1 MEDPRIGTIGEP
13 GVGTRRRLGAAA
25 RSKRRRTA
33 WGAGATL
40 LAIVGIAG
48 ASLGATALA
57 RSDAHRSHEAFVASS
72 AEIASTLKL
81 TILHEED
88 LVVSAQAFFAEH
100 SDATNTEFVR
110 WASAIRAFD
119 RYPELVGFGFSEI
132 VPASQLDS
140 YAARVTKDPPAT
152 LGPGGKFQLWPE
164 GDRPYYCLAP
174 VGRTRRGSVGPAAG
188 FDFCAADPKGSML
201 AALDAERGVYA
212 PVKFGHSTSLSISS
226 AVYRAGA
233 VPSTPAGRRA
243 ALLGWVGMAVVP
255 RLVMER
261 ALQGHPG
268 MTATMR
274 FRQGPSDVAF
284 SSGTR
289 PNGAR
294 TVSRDLHNGWTV
306 LTFRAV
312 EAGGVFRNAGAS
324 AVLGAGLA
332 VSVLLAV
339 LLFVLATGRARA
351 WRVVDDKTDELRHQ
365 ALHDSLT
372 GLPNRA
378 LVVDRA
384 DQLLARNRRAGC
396 DGAAM
401 FLDLDEFKNVNDNL
415 GHEAGD
421 ELLKAVA
428 DRLAGCLRES
438 DTVGRIGGDEFV
450 VLVDGG
456 PLNVGA
462 GRVADRLLDVLRQP
476 FDLAGAVMPVTV
488 TASIGIA
495 VGDRSS
501 AGALLRDA
509 DVAMYLAKG
518 AGKNRYE
525 TFGPQMEIDV
535 RHRYEMEFDLRSAL
549 EADQFRLVYQ
559 PIYSLDDLSVT
570 GVEALLRWDHPTL
583 GVVSPGEFIPLLE
596 ASGHIVEVG
605 RAVLIEA
612 CRQMASWHSAGS
624 ELGVSVNVSARQ
636 LDHDVIVDQ
645 VREALALSGL
655 DAAMLTIEVTET
667 ALMANAD
674 TTAQRLHQLKALGV
688 QLAIDDFGTGYSS
701 LAYLQK
707 FPVDSLK
714 IDRTFTDGISR
725 SPESKALIHTLVQL
739 GRDLGLRTLAEGV
752 ETSEQI
758 DHLRG
763 QHVNEA
769 QGFLLARPLDPVTF
783 ETTILGYAPQPAGE
797 HAIQASRPLK
807 ELSPLL

>member
-1 MEDPRIGTIGEP
+1 MEDPGIGTIEEP
-13 GVGTRRRLGAAA
+13 GVGARRRLEAVA
-25 RSKRRRTA
+25 RSKRRRRA
-33 WGAGATL
+33 WAAAATL
-40 LAIVGIAG
+40 LAIAGIAG
-48 ASLGATALA
+48 ASVGAAVLA
-57 RSDAHRSHEAFVASS
+57 RNDSNRSHEAFVASS
-72 AEIASTLKL
+72 AEIASTLEL

-100 SDATNTEFVR
+100 SHATNTEFVR
-110 WASAIRAFD
+110 WANAIRAFE

-132 VPASQLDS
+132 VPASQLAS
-140 YAARVTKDPPAT
+140 YAARVTADPPAPV
-152 LGPGGKFQLWPE
+152 PGGRFQVLPA
-164 GDRPYYCLAP
+164 GNRSYYCLSP
-174 VGRTRRGSVGPAAG
+174 VGRTRLAGSGPPVG
-188 FDFCAADPKGSML
+188 FDFCAADPAGL
-201 AALDAERGVYA
+201 ALLGRDTGRGAYA
-212 PVKFGHSTSLSISS
+212 PVDFGSSTSLSVSTP
-226 AVYRAGA
+226 VYRGGVA
-233 VPSTPAGRRA
+233 PSTPAGRRA
-243 ALLGWVGMAVVP
+243 AFLGWVGMAVVP
-255 RLVMER
+255 KLVLAR
-261 ALQGHPG
+261 ALAGHPG
-268 MTATMR
+268 MAATMR
-274 FRQGPSDVAF
+274 FREGRSDVVF
-284 SSGTR
+284 SGGTR
-289 PNGAR
+289 PKGAR
-294 TVSRDLHNGWTV
+294 TVSQDLHNGWTV
-306 LTFRAV
+306 QTFREV
-312 EAGGVFRNAGAS
+312 ETGGVFGNAGAS
-324 AVLGAGLA
+324 AVLGAGIA
-332 VSVLLAV
+332 MSFLLAA

-351 WRVVDDKTDELRHQ
+351 WRLVDDKTDELRHQ

-421 ELLKAVA
+421 DLLKAVA
-428 DRLAGCLRES
+428 ERLASCLRES

-456 PLNVGA
+456 PLHVGPDL
-462 GRVADRLLDVLRQP
+462 VAERLLDVLRQP
-476 FDLAGAVMPVTV
+476 FELAGAPTPVTV

-495 VGDRSS
+495 VGDRRS
-501 AGALLRDA
+501 AGELLRDA

-525 TFGPQMEIDV
+525 VFGPQMEIDV
-535 RHRYEMEFDLRSAL
+535 RQRYEMEFELRSAL
-549 EADQFRLVYQ
+549 EAHQFRLVYQ
-559 PIYSLDDLSVT
+559 PIYNLDDLAVI

-612 CRQMASWHSAGS
+612 CRQMASWHAAGS

-758 DHLRG
+758 DQLRG

-783 ETTILGYAPQPAGE
+783 ETTILGHTPQPAGE
-797 HAIQASRPLK
+797 HAM
-807 ELSPLL
+807 